1 MDDFS
6 KFVQQKTVMKKIYLL
21 ALAIASAMFSSCSGP
36 KDGDYTLHLLTTND
50 VHGTWFDSTYT
61 DGNQK
66 KSLMVISQV
75 VNRFRDSVGAENV
88 ILIDAGDCLQGD
100 NAPYYFNYVD
110 TVSPHLFPRL
120 LEYMKY
126 DAVAVG
132 NHDIETGHDVFDRV
146 AAQMAEKG
154 IPFLGG
160 NAIKDNCPISEE
172 DGEKTGYSFEDRYF
186 PVYKIVERGGLKV
199 AILGYSNPNMKAWLD
214 ESVFSGI
221 HFVSLIPLVQQDVDK
236 VIQKEKPQVVIVA
249 IHSGTGDGKGSSY
262 ESQGLD
268 LLNSLRG
275 VDFVVCSHDH
285 RPYTAQTDSICL
297 INSGSHSKNVGHG
310 QINLKI
316 KKGKVVEKK
325 VTSEN
330 IESDLKDVDTVM
342 RNMFRPEFLK
352 VREFTLTE
360 VGTLDKD
367 MATRDSYRGMSFYMN
382 LIHTVG
388 LASSGADI
396 SIAAP
401 LTYNKTIKAG
411 SLVYNDLFTIYPF
424 ENQMFV
430 ITMSGR
436 ELKDYLEASYDKW
449 IMADST
455 GHLLKIQLREDPR
468 NNQEVWSFV
477 NRSYNFDSA
486 AGIYYSVDITMPRGE
501 RVKILS
507 MADGTPFD
515 MDKTYKVAMTSYRAS
530 GGGGLLDEIGIETDR
545 IDERIVAK
553 YPEYRDVIYRY
564 LQKHKTIK
572 ADEVSDRN
580 IIGGWEFIPRL
591 KARKLLDQDMN
602 LLFDED

>member
-1 MDDFS
+1 MRRISILFLIVAS
-6 KFVQQKTVMKKIYLL
+6 
-21 ALAIASAMFSSCSGP
+21 ALACNKI
-36 KDGDYTLHLLTTND
+36 KDGDYTLHVLTTND

-66 KSLMVISQV
+66 KSLMAISQV

-146 AAQMAEKG
+146 ASQMEEKG

-160 NAIKDNCPISEE
+160 NAIKDSCPVSEE

-268 LLNSLRG
+268 LLNSLTG

-310 QINLKI
+310 TITLKV

-325 VTSEN
+325 LSAEN
-330 IESDLKDVDTVM
+330 IESDLTDVDTVM

-352 VREFTLTE
+352 VKEFTLTE

-367 MATRDSYRGMSFYMN
+367 MATRDSYRGMSYYMN

-388 LASSGADI
+388 LASSGAEI

-449 IMADST
+449 VAADST
-455 GHLLKIQLREDPR
+455 SHLLKIQLREDPR

-486 AGIYYSVDITMPRGE
+486 AGIYYTVDVTVPKGE
-501 RVKILS
+501 RVRILS
-507 MADGTPFD
+507 MADGSAFD

-530 GGGGLLDEIGIETDR
+530 GGGGLLDEIGIETDK

-553 YPEYRDVIYRY
+553 FPEYRDVIYRY
-564 LQKHKTIK
+564 LQKHKQIK
-572 ADEVSDRN
+572 AKDVSNRN
-580 IIGGWEFIPRL
+580 IIGGWEFIPHL
-591 KARKLLDQDMN
+591 KAKKLLDQDMK
-602 LLFDED
+602 LLFGEE

>member
-1 MDDFS
+1 MRRISILFLIVVS
-6 KFVQQKTVMKKIYLL
+6 
-21 ALAIASAMFSSCSGP
+21 ALACNKI
-36 KDGDYTLHLLTTND
+36 KDGDYTLHVLTTND

-66 KSLMVISQV
+66 KSLMAISQV

-146 AAQMAEKG
+146 ASQMEEKG

-160 NAIKDNCPISEE
+160 NAIKDSCPVSEE

-268 LLNSLRG
+268 LLNSLTG

-325 VTSEN
+325 VSAEN
-330 IESDLKDVDTVM
+330 IESDLTDVDTVM
-342 RNMFRPEFLK
+342 RNMFHPEFLK
-352 VREFTLTE
+352 VKQFTLTE

-367 MATRDSYRGMSFYMN
+367 MATRDSYRGMSYYMN

-449 IMADST
+449 VAADST
-455 GHLLKIQLREDPR
+455 SHLLKIQLREDPR

-486 AGIYYSVDITMPRGE
+486 AGIYYTVDVTVPKGE
-501 RVKILS
+501 RVRILS
-507 MADGTPFD
+507 MADGSAFD

-530 GGGGLLDEIGIETDR
+530 GGGGLLDEIGIETDK

-553 YPEYRDVIYRY
+553 FPEYRDVIYRY
-564 LQKHKTIK
+564 LQKHKQIK
-572 ADEVSDRN
+572 AKDVSNRN
-580 IIGGWEFIPRL
+580 IIGGWEFIPHL
-591 KARKLLDQDMN
+591 KAKKLLDQDMK
-602 LLFDED
+602 LLFGEE

>member
-1 MDDFS
+1 MRRISILFLIVVS
-6 KFVQQKTVMKKIYLL
+6 
-21 ALAIASAMFSSCSGP
+21 ALACNKI
-36 KDGDYTLHLLTTND
+36 KDGDYTLHVLTTND

-66 KSLMVISQV
+66 KSLMAISQV

-160 NAIKDNCPISEE
+160 NAIKDSCPVSEE

-268 LLNSLRG
+268 LLNSLTG

-310 QINLKI
+310 TITLKV

-325 VTSEN
+325 LSAEN
-330 IESDLKDVDTVM
+330 IESDLTDVDTVM

-352 VREFTLTE
+352 VKEFTLTE

-367 MATRDSYRGMSFYMN
+367 MATRDSYRGMSYYMN

-449 IMADST
+449 VAADST
-455 GHLLKIQLREDPR
+455 SHLLKIQLREDPR

-486 AGIYYSVDITMPRGE
+486 AGIYYTVDVTVPKGE
-501 RVKILS
+501 RVRILS
-507 MADGTPFD
+507 MADGSAFD

-530 GGGGLLDEIGIETDR
+530 GGGGLLDEIGIETDK

-553 YPEYRDVIYRY
+553 FPEYRDVIYRY
-564 LQKHKTIK
+564 LQKHKQIK
-572 ADEVSDRN
+572 AKDVSNRN
-580 IIGGWEFIPRL
+580 IIGGWEFIPHL
-591 KARKLLDQDMN
+591 KAKKLLDQDMK
-602 LLFDED
+602 LLFGEE

>member
-1 MDDFS
+1 MRRISILFLIVVS
-6 KFVQQKTVMKKIYLL
+6 
-21 ALAIASAMFSSCSGP
+21 ALACNKIN
-36 KDGDYTLHLLTTND
+36 DGDYTLHVLTTND

-66 KSLMVISQV
+66 KSLMAISQV

-146 AAQMAEKG
+146 AAQMEEKG

-160 NAIKDNCPISEE
+160 NAIKDSCPVSEE

-268 LLNSLRG
+268 LLNSLTG

-310 QINLKI
+310 TITLKV

-325 VTSEN
+325 LSAEN
-330 IESDLKDVDTVM
+330 IESDLTDVDTVM

-352 VREFTLTE
+352 VKQFTLTE

-367 MATRDSYRGMSFYMN
+367 MATRDSYRGMSYYMN

-449 IMADST
+449 VAADST
-455 GHLLKIQLREDPR
+455 SHLLKIQLREDPR

-486 AGIYYSVDITMPRGE
+486 AGIYYTVDVTVPKGE
-501 RVKILS
+501 RVRILS
-507 MADGTPFD
+507 MADGSAFD

-530 GGGGLLDEIGIETDR
+530 GGGGLLDEIGIETDK

-553 YPEYRDVIYRY
+553 FPEYRDVIYRY
-564 LQKHKTIK
+564 LQKHKQIK
-572 ADEVSDRN
+572 AKDVSNRN
-580 IIGGWEFIPRL
+580 IIGGWEFIPHL
-591 KARKLLDQDMN
+591 KAKKLLDQDMK
-602 LLFDED
+602 LLFGEE

>member
-1 MDDFS
+1 MRRISILFLIVVS
-6 KFVQQKTVMKKIYLL
+6 
-21 ALAIASAMFSSCSGP
+21 ALACNKI
-36 KDGDYTLHLLTTND
+36 KDGDYTLHVLTTND

-66 KSLMVISQV
+66 KSLMAISQV

-146 AAQMAEKG
+146 AAQMEEKG

-160 NAIKDNCPISEE
+160 NAIKDSCPVSEE

-186 PVYKIVERGGLKV
+186 PAYKIVERGGLKV

-268 LLNSLRG
+268 LLNSLTG

-310 QINLKI
+310 TITLKV

-325 VTSEN
+325 LSAEN
-330 IESDLKDVDTVM
+330 IESDLTDVDTVM

-352 VREFTLTE
+352 VKQFTLTE

-367 MATRDSYRGMSFYMN
+367 MATRDSYRGMSYYMN

-449 IMADST
+449 VAADST
-455 GHLLKIQLREDPR
+455 SHLLKIQLREDPR

-486 AGIYYSVDITMPRGE
+486 AGIYYTVDVTVPKGE
-501 RVKILS
+501 RVRILS
-507 MADGTPFD
+507 MADGSAFD

-530 GGGGLLDEIGIETDR
+530 GGGGLLDEIGIETDK

-553 YPEYRDVIYRY
+553 FPEYRDVIYRY
-564 LQKHKTIK
+564 LQKHKQIK
-572 ADEVSDRN
+572 AKDVSNRN
-580 IIGGWEFIPRL
+580 IIGGWEFIPHL
-591 KARKLLDQDMN
+591 KAKKLLDQDMK
-602 LLFDED
+602 LLFGEE

>member
-1 MDDFS
+1 MRRISILFLIVVS
-6 KFVQQKTVMKKIYLL
+6 
-21 ALAIASAMFSSCSGP
+21 ALACNKI
-36 KDGDYTLHLLTTND
+36 KDGDYTLHVLTTND

-66 KSLMVISQV
+66 KSLMAISQV

-146 AAQMAEKG
+146 AAQMEEKG

-160 NAIKDNCPISEE
+160 NAIKDSCPVSEE

-268 LLNSLRG
+268 LLNSLTG

-310 QINLKI
+310 TITLKV

-325 VTSEN
+325 LSAEN
-330 IESDLKDVDTVM
+330 IESDLTDVDTVM

-352 VREFTLTE
+352 VKEFTLTE

-367 MATRDSYRGMSFYMN
+367 MATRDSYRGMSYYMN

-449 IMADST
+449 VAADST
-455 GHLLKIQLREDPR
+455 SHLLKIQLREDPR

-486 AGIYYSVDITMPRGE
+486 AGIYYTVDVTMPKGE
-501 RVKILS
+501 RVRILS
-507 MADGTPFD
+507 MADGSAFN

-530 GGGGLLDEIGIETDR
+530 GGGGLLDEIGIETDK

-553 YPEYRDVIYRY
+553 FPEYRDVIYRY
-564 LQKHKTIK
+564 LQKHKQIK
-572 ADEVSDRN
+572 AKEVSNRN
-580 IIGGWEFIPRL
+580 IIGGWEFIPHL
-591 KARKLLDQDMN
+591 KAKKLLDQDMK
-602 LLFDED
+602 LLFGEE

>member
-1 MDDFS
+1 MKIKRIS
-6 KFVQQKTVMKKIYLL
+6 LIVMATL
-21 ALAIASAMFSSCSGP
+21 AMISCNKV
-36 KDGDYTLHLLTTND
+36 KDGDYTLHILTTND
-50 VHGTWFDSTYT
+50 VHGSWFDSTYT

-66 KSLMVISQV
+66 KSLFAISSI
-75 VNRFRDSVGAENV
+75 VNRFRDSVGENNV

-110 TVSPHLFPRL
+110 TAEPHLFPRL
-120 LEYMKY
+120 MEYMKY

-146 AAQMAEKG
+146 AAQLEEKG
-154 IPFLGG
+154 IPFLAG
-160 NAIKDNCPISEE
+160 NAIKDSCPVSEE
-172 DGEKTGYSFEDRYF
+172 EGKTSGYGFEDRYF
-186 PVYKIVERGGLKV
+186 PTYKIVEKGGLKV

-214 ESVFSGI
+214 ESVFSGM

-236 VIQKEKPQVVIVA
+236 VISKEKPQVVIVA
-249 IHSGTGDGKGSSY
+249 IHSGTGEGKADNY

-268 LLNSLRG
+268 LLKSLRD

-285 RPYTAQTDSICL
+285 RPYVSENDSICL
-297 INSGSHSKNVGHG
+297 INSGSHSKNLGHG
-310 QINLKI
+310 QISI
-316 KKGKVVEKK
+316 KVKNGKVVEKK
-325 VTSEN
+325 LKAEN
-330 IESDLKDVDTVM
+330 IESDLTDIDTAM
-342 RNMFRPEFLK
+342 RNKFRPEFLK

-388 LASSGADI
+388 LATSGADI

-401 LTYNKTIKAG
+401 LTYNRTIEAG

-430 ITMSGR
+430 ITMTGR
-436 ELKDYLEASYDKW
+436 EIRDYLEASYDRW
-449 IMADST
+449 ITADST
-455 GHLLKIQLREDPR
+455 GHLLRIQPREDPR

-486 AGIYYSVDITMPRGE
+486 AGIYYSVDITMPKGE

-507 MADGTPFD
+507 MADGTAFD

-530 GGGGLLDEIGIETDR
+530 GGGGLLDETGIETDK
-545 IDERIVAK
+545 IDERITAK
-553 YPEYRDVIYRY
+553 FPEYRDVIYRY
-564 LQKHKTIK
+564 LQKHKAIK
-572 ADEVSDRN
+572 AAEVSDRN
-580 IIGGWEFIPRL
+580 VIGGWEFVPRI
-591 KARKLLDQDMN
+591 KAKKLLDQDMR
-602 LLFDED
+602 LLFGEE

>member
-1 MDDFS
+1 MRRISILFLIVAS
-6 KFVQQKTVMKKIYLL
+6 
-21 ALAIASAMFSSCSGP
+21 ALACNKI
-36 KDGDYTLHLLTTND
+36 KDGDYTLHVLTTND

-66 KSLMVISQV
+66 KSLMAISQV

-146 AAQMAEKG
+146 ASQMEEKG

-160 NAIKDNCPISEE
+160 NAIKDSCPVSEE

-268 LLNSLRG
+268 LLNSLTG

-310 QINLKI
+310 TITLKV

-325 VTSEN
+325 LSAEN
-330 IESDLKDVDTVM
+330 IESDLTDVDTVM

-352 VREFTLTE
+352 VKEFTLTE

-367 MATRDSYRGMSFYMN
+367 MATRDSYRGMSYYMN

-388 LASSGADI
+388 LASSGAEI

-449 IMADST
+449 VAADST

-486 AGIYYSVDITMPRGE
+486 AGIYYTVDVTVPKGE
-501 RVKILS
+501 RVRILS
-507 MADGTPFD
+507 MADGSAFD

-530 GGGGLLDEIGIETDR
+530 GGGGLLDEIGIETDK

-553 YPEYRDVIYRY
+553 FPEYRDVIYRY
-564 LQKHKTIK
+564 LQKHKQIK
-572 ADEVSDRN
+572 AKDVSNRN
-580 IIGGWEFIPRL
+580 IIGGWEFIPHL
-591 KARKLLDQDMN
+591 KAKKLLDQDMK
-602 LLFDED
+602 LLFGEE

>member
-1 MDDFS
+1 MRRISILFLIVAS
-6 KFVQQKTVMKKIYLL
+6 
-21 ALAIASAMFSSCSGP
+21 ALACNKI
-36 KDGDYTLHLLTTND
+36 KDGDYTLHVLTTND

-66 KSLMVISQV
+66 KSLMAISQV

-146 AAQMAEKG
+146 ASQMEEKG

-160 NAIKDNCPISEE
+160 NAIKDSCPVSEE

-249 IHSGTGDGKGSSY
+249 IHSGTGDGKGNSY

-268 LLNSLRG
+268 LLNSLTG

-310 QINLKI
+310 TITLKV

-325 VTSEN
+325 LSAEN
-330 IESDLKDVDTVM
+330 IESDLTDVDTVM

-352 VREFTLTE
+352 VKEFTLTE

-367 MATRDSYRGMSFYMN
+367 MATRDSYRGMSYYMN

-388 LASSGADI
+388 LASSGAEI

-401 LTYNKTIKAG
+401 LTYNRTIKAG

-553 YPEYRDVIYRY
+553 FPEYRDVIYRY
-564 LQKHKTIK
+564 LQKHKQIK
-572 ADEVSDRN
+572 AKDVSNRN
-580 IIGGWEFIPRL
+580 IIGGWEFIPHL
-591 KARKLLDQDMN
+591 KAKKLLDQDMK
-602 LLFDED
+602 LLFGEE